1 MIELKKKIYKFNY
14 DGTEYTL
21 TAPTLK
27 QVEKMQKK
35 SKEIGEENAISS
47 TLDFLADLGLP
58 KEVAYEM
65 QPDHL
70 ETIVNAVSGVKS

>member
-14 DGTEYTL
+14 DGTEYVL
-21 TAPTLK
+21 NAPTLR
-27 QVEKMQKK
+27 QVEKMQKQA
-35 SKEIGEENAISS
+35 KEIGEDNAISS

-58 KEVAYEM
+58 KDVAYDME
-65 QPDHL
+65 PSHL